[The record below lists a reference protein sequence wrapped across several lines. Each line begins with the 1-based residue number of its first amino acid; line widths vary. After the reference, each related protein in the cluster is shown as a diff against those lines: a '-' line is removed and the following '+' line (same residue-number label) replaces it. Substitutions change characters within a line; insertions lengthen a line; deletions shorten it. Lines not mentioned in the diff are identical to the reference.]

1 MAIKKLFIIFL
12 FAPLFVLA
20 SGAEVFRGE
29 VIEVVSEEN
38 FRVAEMNLETF
49 SQNLKIKIIDENGK
63 EKVIDLE
70 NDYIKL
76 KKGDKV
82 FVENVRNSI
91 EGRDTFIVKE
101 KDRTTTLI
109 YFLVV
114 FIFSVIL
121 FGGMQGVRSVASLF
135 LSFVAIG
142 YILVPAIMN
151 GYSPVLISGAV
162 ATVILFMAIYF
173 THGFNRESTAA
184 FLGTVISVFIT
195 GILSYLGV
203 EIAQF
208 TGLGTEEAMMLS
220 LHGEI
225 SMDFAGLLLGG
236 IIIGALGVLDDVAVT
251 QSIVVREIYKLQR
264 DMKFFD
270 AYKRALS
277 VGKEHVGAM
286 VNTLALAYT
295 GASLPLILIF
305 YKSEYPISL
314 ILSQEIFSVEI
325 MRTVVGSIGLILSV
339 PLTTAFA
346 VYLLRSRI

>member
-1 MAIKKLFIIFL
+1 M
-12 FAPLFVLA
+12 
-20 SGAEVFRGE
+20 
-29 VIEVVSEEN
+29 VSEEN
-38 FRVAEMNLETF
+38 VKVAEINLETF
-49 SQNLKIKIIDENGK
+49 SQNLKIKIIDENEK
-63 EKVIDLE
+63 ERVIDLE

-101 KDRTTTLI
+101 KDRTDTLI
-109 YFLVV
+109 YFLVI

-121 FGGMQGVRSVASLF
+121 FGGIQGVRSVVSLF

-195 GILSYLGV
+195 GILSYFGV
-203 EIAQF
+203 KIAQF

-251 QSIVVREIYKLQR
+251 QSIVVREIYKLQM

-305 YKSEYPISL
+305 YKSEYPVSL